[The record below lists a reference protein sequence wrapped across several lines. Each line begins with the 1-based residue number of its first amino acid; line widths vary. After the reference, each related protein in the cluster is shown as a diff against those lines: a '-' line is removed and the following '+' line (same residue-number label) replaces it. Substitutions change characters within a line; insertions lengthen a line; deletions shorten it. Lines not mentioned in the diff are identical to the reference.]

1 MPAAIFDSKQFNPE
15 LFGKYYETI
24 PKLKRNELLK
34 SGAINNAPQYKAMME
49 EQTGGNYIT
58 VAGHTSMY
66 HDNLE
71 IIKLLSAILI
81 AKKKKA
87 KQ

>member
-58 VAGHTSMY
+58 APLFGRIGGTAV
-66 HDNLE
+66 N
-71 IIKLLSAILI
+71 
-81 AKKKKA
+81 
-87 KQ
+87 

>member
-34 SGAINNAPQYKAMME
+34 SGAINTAPQY
-49 EQTGGNYIT
+49 
-58 VAGHTSMY
+58 
-66 HDNLE
+66 
-71 IIKLLSAILI
+71 I
-81 AKKKKA
+81 ARMDR
-87 KQ
+87 QEGTT